1 MTDPIK
7 VVVVD
12 DSALIRRL
20 LSSLLEQD
28 PLIKVVG
35 AAADPYQARTM
46 IKELNPDV
54 LTLDIE
60 MPKMDGLAF
69 LEKIMTLRPM
79 PVVMVSS
86 LTRAGAEV
94 TLHALELGAV
104 DFFGKPSIDLE
115 RGMEE
120 KARQLIAKVK
130 AASKAKVTPRSHGE
144 KGKHP
149 GTLNGYK
156 FSTTEKIIAIG
167 SSTGGVEALREVIP
181 RLPANC
187 PGILITQHMPA
198 NFTGTFAQRMNG
210 ISNVTVSEAKN
221 QERILPGHVY
231 IAPGSHHLKV
241 KKSGANYVCQLTDEA
256 PVTGHKPSVD
266 VLFNSVADVVGS
278 NAIGVILT
286 GMGKDGARGLKQMRD
301 AGAATIGQDEQSCV
315 VYGMPKAAFEMGG
328 VEEQMDIRKIAEA
341 MLRKCAVKGA
351 GNIRV

>member
-1 MTDPIK
+1 MSEPIK

-20 LSSLLEQD
+20 LSSLLEKD
-28 PLIKVVG
+28 PEIKVVG
-35 AAADPYQARTM
+35 TAADPYQARTI
-46 IKELNPDV
+46 IKETNPDV
-54 LTLDIE
+54 ITLDIE

-79 PVVMVSS
+79 PVIMVSS

-120 KARQLIAKVK
+120 RSRQLIAKVK
-130 AASKAKVTPRSHGE
+130 AAARAKVAPRSRTGTE
-144 KGKHP
+144 GP
-149 GTLNGYK
+149 GALQGYK

-181 RLPANC
+181 RMPANC
-187 PGILITQHMPA
+187 PGILVAQHMPA

-210 ISNVTVSEAKN
+210 ISNVTVSEAQN
-221 QERILPGHVY
+221 QQRILPGHVY
-231 IAPGSHHLKV
+231 IAPGSYHLKV
-241 KKSGANYVCQLTDEA
+241 KRSGANYVCQLSDED

-266 VLFNSVADVVGS
+266 VLFDSVAEVVGA
-278 NAIGVILT
+278 NAVGVILT
-286 GMGKDGARGLKQMRD
+286 GMGKDGASGLKNMRD
-301 AGAATIGQDEQSCV
+301 AGAATIGQDEPSSV
-315 VYGMPKAAFEMGG
+315 VYGMPKVAFEMGG

-341 MLRKCAVKGA
+341 ILQKCAVKGA

>member
-20 LSSLLEQD
+20 LTSILEQD
-28 PLIKVVG
+28 PGIKVVG
-35 AAADPYQARTM
+35 AAADPYQARSM

-79 PVVMVSS
+79 PVIMVSS

-115 RGMEE
+115 RGMED

-130 AASKAKVTPRSHGE
+130 AAARARVTPLSHGE
-144 KGKHP
+144 KARP
-149 GTLNGYK
+149 ATLSGYK

-181 RLPANC
+181 LLPANC
-187 PGILITQHMPA
+187 PGVLIAQHMPA
-198 NFTGTFAQRMNG
+198 NFTGTFAKRLDG

-231 IAPGSHHLKV
+231 IAPGNFHLKV
-241 KKSGANYVCQLTDEA
+241 RRSGANYVCQLTDDE
-256 PVTGHKPSVD
+256 PVSGHKPSVD
-266 VLFNSVADVVGS
+266 VLFRSVADVVGK
-278 NAIGVILT
+278 NAVGVILT
-286 GMGKDGARGLKQMRD
+286 GMGKDGAAGMKEMRD
-301 AGAATIGQDEQSCV
+301 AGASTIGQDEPSSV
-315 VYGMPKAAFEMGG
+315 VYGMPKVAFEMGG
-328 VEEQMDIRKIAEA
+328 VEEQKDIRKIAETI
-341 MLRKCAVKGA
+341 LQKCTVKGA
-351 GNIRV
+351 GHIRV